1 MITQKDIAKSLG
13 ISQPAVGA
21 VLGRHSEN
29 SSTHVGPKLRDRIL
43 MRAKEFGYRPNMFAQ
58 GMRGQSTGVIGAL
71 HFSSFLQ
78 SSIQREI
85 HMAQAIAARGHK
97 LVTTD
102 AIASSLNHASGDES
116 FRLLVDQMIDFRVD
130 GVILSS
136 VPGLMPAEEIARLT
150 GSGIPCVSMSGI
162 PFPGVPFVGPDFQ
175 QGVEILTQ
183 HVIRQGHRH
192 LVMIVQEL
200 FTDSRNPTSLSINP
214 RLKGYSA
221 AVEREGGR
229 VVFLNELEDSGKP
242 GIRQVL
248 TGESGPTGWVF
259 SAPGSMNVEDT
270 YIMGYQAVNKLLDA
284 GISADVILLPN
295 DNWLQGALLALKE
308 RCIPVPDEVGLTGF
322 DASPFGQYGSLP
334 FTTVAQPHEKIAS
347 KAVEILFS
355 LMEGEPPPDPMVVR
369 LPCSMVPG
377 ATTAPR
383 KS

>member
-21 VLGRHSEN
+21 VLGRYSEN
-29 SSTHVGPKLRDRIL
+29 SSTHVSPELRDRIL
-43 MRAKEFGYRPNMFAQ
+43 LRAKELGYRPNMFAQ
-58 GMRGQSTGVIGAL
+58 GMRGRSTGVIGAL
-71 HFSSFLQ
+71 HFTSFLQ

-85 HMAQAIAARGHK
+85 HMAQAIAARGYK

-102 AIASSLNHASGDES
+102 AIASSLNHASSDAY

-150 GSGIPCVSMSGI
+150 ASGIPCVSMSGI
-162 PFPGVPFVGPDFQ
+162 PFAGVPFVGPDIQ
-175 QGVEILTQ
+175 QGIEILTQ
-183 HVIRQGHRH
+183 HVIRQGNRN

-200 FTDSRNPTSLSINP
+200 SSDSRNPNSLSINP
-214 RLKGYSA
+214 RLNGYSA
-221 AVEREGGR
+221 ALAKEGGR
-229 VVFLNELEDSGKP
+229 VVFLNELENSGKE
-242 GIRQVL
+242 GVRQVL
-248 TGESGPTGWVF
+248 SGESGPTGWVF

-270 YIMGYQAVNKLLDA
+270 YLVGYQAVNKLLDA

-308 RCIPVPDEVGLTGF
+308 RCISVPDEVGLTGF
-322 DASPFGQYGSLP
+322 DASPFGQFGLFP
-334 FTTVAQPHEKIAS
+334 FTTVAQPHEEIAS
-347 KAVEILFS
+347 KAVGILFS
-355 LMEGEPPPDPMVVR
+355 LMEDDRPPSPTVVR
-369 LPCSMVPG
+369 LACSLVPG

-383 KS
+383 KN